1 MLPCPVDPG
10 RPSLRDKAVEHGL
23 DLRSVGKE
31 FSALLIRDERP
42 FPDEFEVLL
51 RQLAAREG
59 GHMLSL
65 LVETLDQPARLVIE
79 ERDGELF
86 LRLRKP

>member
-1 MLPCPVDPG
+1 M
-10 RPSLRDKAVEHGL
+10 EHGL
-23 DLRSVGKE
+23 DLRSIGKE

-42 FPDEFEVLL
+42 FPKEFEVLL
-51 RQLAAREG
+51 RELAAREG

-65 LVETLDQPARLVIE
+65 LVETLEQPARLVIE